1 MSARM
6 LRHRKVAVLPIG
18 VLALA
23 LAGMPTGVAQ
33 DPPQPATGGAPLGS
47 LVLVT
52 AAGQRGGQPG
62 QETAVGVVLDPSG
75 LVLAPASVVA
85 PDTPGVA
92 VLYGDPG
99 LGSASVSRIVV
110 SLGDPGSGDELHGR
124 PAEVIAADGYLDL
137 AILRIDEARGSPP
150 LRLTAMGLDERLPD
164 PGDAVSWT
172 TLGGGPIATRSD
184 LEGSAGQALTD
195 ERIPDGPAWLPT
207 TIEPGD
213 GLPGGALVGANG
225 ELLAYPAWAPG
236 LSRATVDG
244 RPAALIAPLLEAAR
258 RGSAYTS
265 PYVTPG
271 TGQEALTFD
280 TWATAE
286 DACLVAA
293 EDRGPVTDYP
303 TGAPRISAVFAWSGF
318 TDGEDLLTFWY
329 DADPDATSPLLLS
342 TPDHWRGASDGDCY
356 SLSIFMGDG
365 SALADG
371 AYGLLVT
378 AGGQLRT
385 AGEATTTIG
394 GQAVEATV
402 QITGRVVNADTGKG
416 VKDAWVVILVQGTE
430 VQDWLENP
438 SEREIAASATTDKK
452 GYYETAP
459 AIPPG
464 AYPFVVFAE
473 GYRIIGGSLDL
484 TEGSFLPDLQLTK
497 AG

>member
-1 MSARM
+1 MSAWM
-6 LRHRKVAVLPIG
+6 PRHRRAAALPLG
-18 VLALA
+18 VLVFV
-23 LAGMPTGVAQ
+23 LAGMPAGMAQ

-52 AAGQRGGQPG
+52 AAGTRGGQP
-62 QETAVGVVLDPSG
+62 QQATAVGVVLDPSG

-85 PDTPGVA
+85 PDAPGVA

-99 LGSASVSRIVV
+99 LGSASVNQIVV

-150 LRLTAMGLDERLPD
+150 LRLTAMGLGERLPD
-164 PGDAVSWT
+164 AGDAVSWT
-172 TLGGGPIATRSD
+172 SLGGGPIATRSE
-184 LEGSAGQALTD
+184 LKGSAGQALTD
-195 ERIPDGPAWLPT
+195 DRIPDGPAWLPT

-225 ELLAYPAWAPG
+225 ELLACPAWAPG

-244 RPAALIAPLLEAAR
+244 RPAALIAPLLEAAQ
-258 RGSAYTS
+258 RGAAYAS

-271 TGQEALTFD
+271 SGQEALAFD

-293 EDRGPVTDYP
+293 DDRGPVMDYP
-303 TGAPRISAVFAWSGF
+303 TGAPRITAVFAWSGF
-318 TDGEDLLTFWY
+318 TDGEDLLTYWY
-329 DADPDATSPLLLS
+329 DADPEATSPLLLS
-342 TPDHWRGASDGDCY
+342 TPDFWRGESDGDCY

-385 AGEATTTIG
+385 VGDATTTIG
-394 GQAVEATV
+394 GRVADATV
-402 QITGRVVNADTGKG
+402 QVSGRVVNADTGKG
-416 VKDAWVVILVQGTE
+416 IKEAWVVILVQGTE
-430 VQDWLENP
+430 IQDWLENP
-438 SEREIAASATTDKK
+438 SERQIAASGTTDKK

-464 AYPFVVFAE
+464 DYPFIVFAE

-484 TEGSFLPDLQLTK
+484 TGGSFLPDFQLTK